1 MKMRVQKMLSE
12 DIEEKTGQHRS
23 VRFHPISHETM
34 SLAGKR
40 TIYQDAHASF
50 ED

>member
-1 MKMRVQKMLSE
+1 MKMRVKKMRSE
-12 DIEEKTGQHRS
+12 DIEEKTGRHRS
-23 VRFHPISHETM
+23 VRFHPIGSKPM

-40 TIYQDAHASF
+40 AFSQNAHACF